1 MEFSRIKSIKKITK
15 RKKYDIEV
23 NNNHNFFAND
33 ILVHNSL
40 TIVYNDGH
48 EWNVQTRKMAFA
60 EGETRL
66 NNTFKEV
73 FERALGG
80 KINDYFRNFNVDYC
94 FCFEL
99 VSPETRVVK
108 QYEGYFLYPLLVKN
122 KLTFE
127 EESLGLKEKYFSDNP
142 NILPL
147 ERFEFRSFDE
157 IIGNFKHIPAFD
169 EGYVCLIES
178 LDRKN
183 NWRIKIKNPSYLAI
197 AHIRGDGT
205 LSTKRVIKLVM
216 SQDHEEYLINF
227 PEDREF
233 FNPYIEAYDEMIALI
248 HELWG
253 NYGEIDNQ
261 KEFALKVKD
270 TPVSG
275 VLFALKKGLTL
286 TEIFDKMTDNYKE
299 NLLERIK
306 KC

>member
-1 MEFSRIKSIKKITK
+1 M
-15 RKKYDIEV
+15 
-23 NNNHNFFAND
+23 
-33 ILVHNSL
+33 
-40 TIVYNDGH
+40 
-48 EWNVQTRKMAFA
+48 
-60 EGETRL
+60 
-66 NNTFKEV
+66 
-73 FERALGG
+73 
-80 KINDYFRNFNVDYC
+80 
-94 FCFEL
+94 
-99 VSPETRVVK
+99 VK

-127 EESLGLKEKYFSDNP
+127 EKSLGLKEKYFSDNP

-183 NWRIKIKNPSYLAI
+183 NRRIKIKNPSYLAI